1 MLTILGL
8 LKMISTAASSV
19 KCSQNPSDAKIKN
32 KSSAFNF
39 RVNIDGSA
47 VTTGLFKGTG
57 HTNCRNRGLLSKN
70 SGFFR

>member
-1 MLTILGL
+1 MMLTILGL

-19 KCSQNPSDAKIKN
+19 NCSQNPSDAKIKN

-39 RVNIDGSA
+39 RISIDGSA
-47 VTTGLFKGTG
+47 VITGLFKYSG
-57 HTNCRNRGLLSKN
+57 HTNCRNRGLLLN